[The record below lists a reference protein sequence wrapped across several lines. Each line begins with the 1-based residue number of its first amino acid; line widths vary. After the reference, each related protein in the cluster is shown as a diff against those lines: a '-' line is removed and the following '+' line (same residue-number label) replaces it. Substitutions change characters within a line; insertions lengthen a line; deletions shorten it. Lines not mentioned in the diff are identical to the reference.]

1 MRRNKRCENAG
12 IKVIISIYILHV
24 TTSTIP
30 MENRRLS
37 PNFQKQLRAT
47 FTENAELYDRIRPT
61 CPSALFADLA
71 TLAGLGPQSRVLEIG
86 PGTGQATVPLAQL
99 GCSILAVEL
108 GAEMAAVARKNL
120 SSFPK
125 VEVVVSMFEE
135 WPLPEQKFDLVVSS
149 NAFHWID
156 ENLRTSKAADALRGG
171 GALAIISIHHIRS
184 GTVAFF
190 DEVQLLYEEH
200 GLAPARSLSLP
211 TAQSI
216 PQDGEDFE
224 REKRFGKVEF
234 RRYEWEEKY
243 STSEYIDLLSTHSNH
258 HILAPEAKE
267 TFLKKVAELIDTNY
281 QGHVT
286 KGYLAQLAI
295 AHRL

>member
-1 MRRNKRCENAG
+1 M
-12 IKVIISIYILHV
+12 
-24 TTSTIP
+24 TSTIP

-61 CPSALFADLA
+61 CPSGLFADLA

-234 RRYEWEEKY
+234 QRYEWEEKY
-243 STSEYIDLLSTHSNH
+243 STSEYIDLLSTYSNH